1 MQSDESSNRAG
12 PSDAPNEQAGDQS
25 LIPNKPKVMDMGK
38 EFFAVFGGK
47 HSGVYTTM
55 QKATFASRSGGT
67 LRVYTDLESAMKFA
81 QLGFDAESKTFAP
94 PTLKDIFVKNP
105 DGFWVDKL
113 FGVNKMICMAYVRA
127 EDGKLGFHVTA
138 ERTTFI
144 RESFDHENE
153 TVAYLDAVLHITDMV
168 LGLRPEDHGGLLD
181 PEVDSLVI
189 VLPTRAPIKWLS
201 QPKSPL
207 RPVVKA
213 VLDVMEVMPVALMAD
228 PFMCQINVGFSKP
241 EDPEGNPKEREEEDP
256 KGKGKN
262 KNK

>member
-12 PSDAPNEQAGDQS
+12 PSNAPNEQAEEQS
-25 LIPNKPKVMDMGK
+25 LIPNKPKVMDLGK

-47 HSGVYTTM
+47 HGGVYTTM

-105 DGFWVDKL
+105 AGFGANKL
-113 FGVNKMICMAYVRA
+113 ICMAYVRA

-241 EDPEGNPKEREEEDP
+241 EDPKEPEDP
-256 KGKGKN
+256 KGKGKRE
-262 KNK
+262 KEKLK